1 MKRIIA
7 ILAFFTLLGASAA
20 DLKGTVSF
28 ENGLYTYSYELSAS
42 EFPVAEVLVLVK
54 SNDASFDLHPISFTS
69 PGAWIFN
76 TYVGANPNSE
86 DILPPVTYFG
96 WGLNGPGDTNAVSG
110 FSFTTDAP
118 PAANPVPLTYMLFAP
133 GYQSGHPHP
142 LLESFYLGS
151 VVAPDFLVVPPPV
164 PELQTYVMLLAGL
177 GMVGYAFSVA
187 KLPKGIRNY
196 S

>member
-1 MKRIIA
+1 MKRIFA

-42 EFPVAEVLVLVK
+42 DYPVVQVLVLVK
-54 SNDASFDLHPISFTS
+54 SNDAIFDLHPISFTTPRS
-69 PGAWIFN
+69 WIFS
-76 TYVGANPNSE
+76 TQIGANPNSA
-86 DILPPVTYFG
+86 DILPAVTYFG
-96 WGLNGPGDTNAVSG
+96 WELYGPGDTNAVSG

-142 LLESFYLGS
+142 LLENFYLGS
-151 VVAPDFLVVPPPV
+151 VVVPDFLVLPPPV
-164 PELQTYVMLLAGL
+164 PEPQTYAMLLAGL
-177 GMVGYAFSVA
+177 GLVGYAFSA
-187 KLPKGIRNY
+187 ANSRSL
-196 S
+196 SC

>member
-1 MKRIIA
+1 MKRIFA
-7 ILAFFTLLGASAA
+7 MLAFFTLLGASAA

-42 EFPVAEVLVLVK
+42 EYPVEEVLVLVK
-54 SNDASFDLHPISFTS
+54 SNGATFDLHPISFTS

-76 TYVGANPNSE
+76 TYVGVNPNH
-86 DILPPVTYFG
+86 DDLFPPVTYFG
-96 WGLNGPGDTNAVSG
+96 WGLIGSSDTNAVSG

-118 PAANPVPLTYMLFAP
+118 PAANPVPITYMLFAP
-133 GYQSGHPHP
+133 GYQGGRPP
-142 LLESFYLGS
+142 LDAFYLGS

-164 PELQTYVMLLAGL
+164 PEPRTYAMLLAGL
-177 GMVGYAFSVA
+177 GLVGYAFFVA
-187 KLPKGIRNY
+187 KLPKRIRNY